1 MRRIIAFDGFDCTG
15 KTTLINELEACLK
28 INGLN
33 VYTFHLTGPSSY
45 VFEKE
50 DLNIFSDS
58 AFAIMQWSKFEQL
71 FETIRTIL
79 SVDNK
84 AMIILDRTP
93 FTENIWQEFFNR
105 DNLKVKSASVQL
117 LTNFCDAFADLLDT
131 MLFVNLNIK
140 ITELVNRIYNR
151 EADRNNYLAAFEGY
165 DGGELNFESDKEKI
179 AAVVDMLD
187 IDYFAPLYC
196 DLSENYN
203 VKFINVENNTPENTM
218 RKLKFIVNNLV

>member
-1 MRRIIAFDGFDCTG
+1 
-15 KTTLINELEACLK
+15 
-28 INGLN
+28 
-33 VYTFHLTGPSSY
+33 
-45 VFEKE
+45 
-50 DLNIFSDS
+50 
-58 AFAIMQWSKFEQL
+58 MQWSKFEQL

-79 SVDNK
+79 LTDAKS
-84 AMIILDRTP
+84 MIILDRTP

-105 DNLKVKSASVQL
+105 DNLKVKSDSAQL

-165 DGGELNFESDKEKI
+165 GGGELNFESDKEKI

-203 VKFINVENNTPENTM
+203 VKFINVENNTPENIM
-218 RKLKFIVNNLV
+218 RKLKFIVNNLA